1 MLEFAN
7 RKIPNEISEIVA
19 PGCTVLRVWD
29 MQNDQ
34 AGVPSTRMRW
44 IRLGGSRR
52 PHSMIP
58 RLSISIFRGMTP

>member
-1 MLEFAN
+1 MLEFAG
-7 RKIPNEISEIVA
+7 REIPNELSEIVA
-19 PGCTVLRVWD
+19 SGCTVLLVWD

-34 AGVPSTRMRW
+34 AGVPLTRMRW

-52 PHSMIP
+52 PHSVIP